1 MPRTFGLSIQ
11 YENLNIIVRPKQY
24 LDHAKLVQLIIESVG
39 ICVLFYPKIKKIY
52 MNLGF
57 YYLAF
62 HDPIWTILL
71 SITLFFPIRQLIWV
85 LYVRKKQKKQK
96 LVSEE
101 EKKVLKKRATF
112 TSIFL
117 SIVFS
122 YIYVTQ
128 VFN

>member
-1 MPRTFGLSIQ
+1 MKVLVYACYF
-11 YENLNIIVRPKQY
+11 NPKN
-24 LDHAKLVQLIIESVG
+24 
-39 ICVLFYPKIKKIY
+39 KKIY

-71 SITLFFPIRQLIWV
+71 SITLFFPIRQLIWI
-85 LYVRKKQKKQK
+85 LYVRKKQKKQN
-96 LVSEE
+96 LVFEE
-101 EKKVLKKRATF
+101 EKKILKKRATF